1 MPTKKRVSY
10 HLTDIPKDV
19 RDFVLEFQSL
29 KKREKCI
36 IMYGFNQ
43 ALYEIV
49 RDYKRCSM
57 QEKND
62 K

>member
-1 MPTKKRVSY
+1 MAKRVSY
-10 HLTDIPKDV
+10 HLTSIPPDV
-19 RDFVLEFQSL
+19 KQFILEFQAQ
-29 KKREKCI
+29 KKKEKGA

-43 ALYEIV
+43 AIYEIV

-57 QEKND
+57 QEKS

>member
-1 MPTKKRVSY
+1 MKKRVSY
-10 HLTDIPKDV
+10 HLTSIPEDV
-19 RDFVLEFQSL
+19 KEFVLKFQAD